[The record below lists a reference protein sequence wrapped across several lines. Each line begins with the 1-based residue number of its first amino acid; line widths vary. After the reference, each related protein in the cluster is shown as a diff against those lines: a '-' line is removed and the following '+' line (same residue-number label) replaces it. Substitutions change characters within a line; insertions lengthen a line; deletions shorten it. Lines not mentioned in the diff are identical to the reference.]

1 MIYTTDRKQ
10 EILDSG
16 NYRNLQYIIVSHG
29 THPCCYVALPK
40 WHKFYNQPYE
50 RIDSY
55 VSGIHGGLTYGSF
68 GLKGIFDNESYWVI
82 GWDYA
87 HYGDY
92 LGYYDLL
99 VDRSEVE
106 KYKKWTT
113 LELIAEVKKV
123 IDELLTQGEK

>member
-16 NYRNLQYIIVSHG
+16 YYRNLQYFIVSHG

-50 RIDSY
+50 KIDCY
-55 VSGIHGGLTYGSF
+55 VKGIHGGLTYGTF
-68 GLKGIFDNESYWVI
+68 GLKGIFDNKSYWVI

-92 LGYYDLL
+92 LGYYDNLI
-99 VDRSEVE
+99 DKSEVE

-113 LELIAEVKKV
+113 PELIAEVKKV
-123 IDELLTQGEK
+123 IDELMTQGEK